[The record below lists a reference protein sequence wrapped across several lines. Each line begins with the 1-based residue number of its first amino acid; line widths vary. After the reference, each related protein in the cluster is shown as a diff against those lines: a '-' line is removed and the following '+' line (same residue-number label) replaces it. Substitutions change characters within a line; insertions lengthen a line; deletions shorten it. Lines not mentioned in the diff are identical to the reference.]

1 MPAPKPLAA
10 ITQGAAGK
18 PRVARR
24 QATIPVPCLNI
35 PNPPRPCRDMAHP
48 RVTRVAGTKPGL
60 RSTGESFRIP
70 MQRSVVSPKRKL
82 PHSPCPHRRLTELR
96 SGPFEAVHTKLGID
110 SVELTLIGLLRHS
123 KLFFGMFQDPF
134 GNSPIDTNAALRPPP
149 G

>member
-1 MPAPKPLAA
+1 V
-10 ITQGAAGK
+10 AG
-18 PRVARR
+18 PNIARR

-48 RVTRVAGTKPGL
+48 RVTRVAGIKPGL

-123 KLFFGMFQDPF
+123 KRFFGA
-134 GNSPIDTNAALRPPP
+134 SRPVRELSRSIL
-149 G
+149 